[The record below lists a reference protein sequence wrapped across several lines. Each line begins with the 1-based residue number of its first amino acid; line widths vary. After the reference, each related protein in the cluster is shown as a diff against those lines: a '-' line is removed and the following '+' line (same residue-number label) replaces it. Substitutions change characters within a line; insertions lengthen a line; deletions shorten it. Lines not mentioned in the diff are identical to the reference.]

1 MTPELCSIY
10 VGPSWLKNLYF
21 AYMLVLRAII
31 KTESY
36 WSTHQFYTGNDA
48 QDASVHE
55 QVMLMIQAARYVYV
69 CLFRTCMYMYV
80 YHTYMWKV
88 LSFIAWYMW
97 IQTMVS

>member
-1 MTPELCSIY
+1 MLPLPMVKASMLFPMITYKKTPQLCPTY

-48 QDASVHE
+48 KDASVHE
-55 QVMLMIQAARYVYV
+55 QVMLMIQAARYVHV
-69 CLFRTCMYMYV
+69 C
-80 YHTYMWKV
+80 
-88 LSFIAWYMW
+88 
-97 IQTMVS
+97 